1 MHSLTRTLSLSL
13 TIVTVLASLAN
24 ASITLSYDTITI
36 PRKPVVFYHGMGDSA
51 HSEGM
56 KELFASI
63 TDIDPNIFIHSIY
76 VRLLGGAILSLL
88 SWWVDSQLEL

>member
-24 ASITLSYDTITI
+24 ATITI

-88 SWWVDSQLEL
+88 SWWVVSQLEL